1 MSEDVV
7 ELIGNETRGGQI
19 RVRLDLELPHA
30 QAMQILETVH
40 AYKDKERKE
49 REAEERRAEAE
60 RRKAEA
66 AARKA
71 AKAEAAKAKKAVA
84 AKPDAQ
90 AAKSKA

>member
-1 MSEDVV
+1 MSEDIV
-7 ELIGNETRGGQI
+7 ELIGNETPAGHI
-19 RVRLDLELPHA
+19 RIRLDLELPHA

-40 AYKDKERKE
+40 AYKDKARKE
-49 REAEERRAEAE
+49 EEAAARRAEAE

-84 AKPDAQ
+84 AKPEAGDAK
-90 AAKSKA
+90 AKD